1 MKNFICS
8 VFVIFALII
17 NAQIKVGGSYKDY
30 FQEGSY
36 LLLED
41 NYLIAKENFE
51 AAYKIDSSS
60 ANINYLLGQCYL
72 HSLNQKSKA
81 EYHLAKAVK
90 NVSRL
95 YKNDNYQE
103 KDASPLAHL
112 YYAQALH
119 INYKFDEATKEYQ
132 EFEKL
137 VNSKDKEW
145 RKIIERGK
153 ETSGY
158 AKELVLAPLNVK
170 ITNLGDSVN
179 SEYPDYSP
187 ILSSDERMLIYTTRR
202 PNITGGDVD
211 NFGYYSE
218 DVVVSY
224 KNKSGDWTLPQSISN
239 NINSS
244 RGMEASINLTP
255 DGQTLI
261 VYRDD
266 GQGMSSNIY
275 YSTFEGKDW
284 SPLKEFGS
292 DVNSSYS
299 ESHACLNTNQTVLFF
314 VSDRPGGFGG
324 KDIYRCIKLPNG
336 EWSKAINMGPNINTE
351 YDEDGAYIH
360 PDGVTF
366 FFASKGHKTMG
377 GYDIMF
383 TTLDEENKFTE
394 VTNIGYPIN
403 TTDDDM
409 FYTSSPDGKRGYF
422 SSAKAGGIGDKDL
435 YMVSIPNSK
444 EKPLALFKGQI
455 IAFESEKLP
464 EDIAIVVKNKK
475 TGEIIGMYR
484 PKLVNGTF
492 STILPLGNEYNFSYQ
507 APVGQEFYNEDI
519 LVTGDLSYSEINR
532 EVKLAP
538 VEFGKVK
545 VQGKSI
551 VLNTIVYSDIKAKNP
566 ISGAKISVEEQGGAI
581 QSFTSSTNGSYDG
594 ILLNPDKKYSIYAED
609 NGKKSTPI
617 ELSTLDIKNSA
628 VIGQIIY
635 ISDKVLVRTSKD
647 LLLNVTVRNL
657 KTKKI
662 VPNVE
667 IILSDDEGNKINS
680 ITNET
685 GVAKDIELAPDTK
698 YKIIASKDGVAADN
712 GVSTIGVKG
721 TKRFD
726 KTILIDLKSS
736 TSSAP
741 SALVDYEYY
750 FKYNKN
756 VNDDAEP
763 AWTSFIDKI
772 VELSNRKI
780 VFVTINASAS
790 KVPTRTFKN
799 NAQLAA
805 SRANKLSDRIKE
817 AFVAKGGNLKKLKF
831 IKKSAVGGPAYN
843 GDWDLGRTKYE
854 AHQYVKAKAK

>member
-8 VFVIFALII
+8 VFAIFALVS

-51 AAYKIDSSS
+51 AAYKIDSTS

-119 INYKFDEATKEYQ
+119 INYKFDEAIKEYQ
-132 EFEKL
+132 DFEKL
-137 VNSKDKEW
+137 VNSKDEEW

-153 ETSGY
+153 ATSNY
-158 AKELVLAPLNVK
+158 AKELVSAPLNVK

-211 NFGYYSE
+211 NYGYYSE

-224 KNKSGDWTLPQSISN
+224 KNKSGKWTLPQSISN

-255 DGQTLI
+255 DGQTLL

-266 GQGMSSNIY
+266 GEGLGSNIY
-275 YSTFEGKDW
+275 YSKFEGKDW

-292 DVNSSYS
+292 DINSRYT
-299 ESHACLNTNQTVLFF
+299 ESHACLNTDQTVLFF

-336 EWSKAINMGPNINTE
+336 EWSKAINMGPTINTE

-403 TTDDDM
+403 TTDDDL

-422 SSAKAGGIGDKDL
+422 SSAKAGGFGEKDL
-435 YMVSIPNSK
+435 YVVSIPEAK

-455 IAFESEKLP
+455 IASEGEKLP
-464 EDIAIVVKNKK
+464 EDIVIVVKDKK

-484 PKLVNGTF
+484 PKLVDGTF
-492 STILPLGNEYNFSYQ
+492 STILPLGHEYNFSYQ
-507 APVGQEFYNEDI
+507 APAGQEFYNEDI
-519 LVTGDLSYSEINR
+519 FVTGDLSYSEINR

-545 VQGKSI
+545 VKGKSI
-551 VLNTIVYSDIKAKNP
+551 VLNTIVYSDIKTKKP
-566 ISGAKISVEEQGGAI
+566 ISGAKISVEEQGGTT
-581 QSFTSSTNGSYDG
+581 QSFTSSNNGGYDG
-594 ILLNPDKKYSIYAED
+594 IVLNPDKKYSIYAED

-635 ISDKVLVRTSKD
+635 MSDKVVNTSKD
-647 LLLNVTVRNL
+647 LLLNITVRDL

-662 VPNVE
+662 VPNAE
-667 IILSDDEGNKINS
+667 IILSDGDGNKIN
-680 ITNET
+680 TTTDEM
-685 GVAKDIELAPDTK
+685 GLAKDIELAPDTK
-698 YKIIASKDGVAADN
+698 YKIIVSKDGIASDN

-721 TKRFD
+721 TKRFN
-726 KTILIDLKSS
+726 KTILIGGKKSP
-736 TSSAP
+736 TSI
-741 SALVDYEYY
+741 VDYEFY

-756 VNDDAEP
+756 MNEDTET
-763 AWTSFIDKI
+763 WTSFIDKI
-772 VELSNRKI
+772 VELSKRKT
-780 VFVTINASAS
+780 VFITINASAS

-799 NAQLAA
+799 NAQLAS
-805 SRANKLSDRIKE
+805 SRANKLEDRIKE
-817 AFVAKGGNLKKLKF
+817 AYVAKGANVKKLKF
-831 IKKSAVGGPAYN
+831 IKKSVVGGPAYK

-854 AHQYVKAKAK
+854 ANQYVKAKAK